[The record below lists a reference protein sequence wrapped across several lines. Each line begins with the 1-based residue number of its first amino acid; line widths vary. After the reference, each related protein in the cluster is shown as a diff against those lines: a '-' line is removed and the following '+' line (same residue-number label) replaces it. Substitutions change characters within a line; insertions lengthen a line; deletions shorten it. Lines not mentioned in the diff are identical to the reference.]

1 SLHSPVVIDG
11 VVHLLSAVIV
21 PLYDLCSCGCV
32 GWVRKVASR
41 PVITEHLE
49 IGGRSLPAVD
59 HYRDVV
65 FRSGSAVARWGG
77 EPAGERSHE
86 ELGEAERGEAAG
98 GGRKAADEQQHDG
111 GERQR
116 CEDAEAETR
125 GPEEAGGAPGRGDRG
140 GRQGDQEP
148 GPRPIQ
154 EAGSGNP
161 AGENQECGGGV
172 AGGQFAESQGGWGRQ
187 GGGEHGQMGRGT
199 PLDGSR
205 VEGGRRQEGAGPMVQ
220 RGDLGLE
227 GGEERPRVAKAVDG
241 IGSQGALQHVD
252 DGSWDAALLP
262 KARNGR
268 VDLLRKAVV
277 RVGGSKGA
285 PPGEEAVRDGAEA
298 EDVAGRGQHVATAQL
313 FRRGEGRGERTDGS
327 DLRLRKRPLGID
339 QTLGNPEIEYLDG
352 G

>member
-1 SLHSPVVIDG
+1 TSRQPPERTGRRTPPRAPSGGRTARPAPPRAPARYVLKPGSAAPHIRRTGEIRPADVWRILSSTLDGASLHSPVVIDG

-125 GPEEAGGAPGRGDRG
+125 GPED
-140 GRQGDQEP
+140 
-148 GPRPIQ
+148 
-154 EAGSGNP
+154 
-161 AGENQECGGGV
+161 
-172 AGGQFAESQGGWGRQ
+172 
-187 GGGEHGQMGRGT
+187 
-199 PLDGSR
+199 
-205 VEGGRRQEGAGPMVQ
+205 
-220 RGDLGLE
+220 
-227 GGEERPRVAKAVDG
+227 
-241 IGSQGALQHVD
+241 
-252 DGSWDAALLP
+252 
-262 KARNGR
+262 
-268 VDLLRKAVV
+268 
-277 RVGGSKGA
+277 
-285 PPGEEAVRDGAEA
+285 
-298 EDVAGRGQHVATAQL
+298 
-313 FRRGEGRGERTDGS
+313 
-327 DLRLRKRPLGID
+327 
-339 QTLGNPEIEYLDG
+339 
-352 G
+352 